1 MKAARTW
8 ALVGSVGLAVSFT
21 AVAAGQAVAKPTPNR
36 ITLRGSLTPAVER
49 AHPAGKV
56 SASSRVRFDLL
67 LTMRN
72 AAGARTFVRQVSSPG
87 SRLFHKFLTRQQWI
101 ARYGP
106 TNASIASA
114 RSWLRSQGFAV
125 GSVPKTHLYVSASGT
140 AAQVERAFGVTL
152 GYYMVNGH
160 RVRLANG
167 TLSIPAGISG
177 SVAGVV
183 GVNQFIA
190 RNDLAVQ
197 GRSPAAAPAAA
208 EPPPPAG
215 FRNPQPCTSSFNS
228 RVDTAD
234 SKKLYSPPFANKR
247 LDYDICG
254 YVPSQI
260 RSAYG
265 IAGAVSKGDNGSGVG
280 VAIVDAYDSP
290 TLLSDSQRYFTQNDP
305 ANPLSAGQFFN
316 DEPATTSN
324 IDVCGGPGWRAEQSL
339 DVQAVHGMAPG
350 AAILYVGAASCFD
363 ADLLAAENVAISSGA
378 SAVTNSWGS
387 LAGDLFVDAATK
399 TAYDNTFLVADA
411 TGVSVMFSSG
421 DAGDNFATIGIAA
434 PDFPSIDPFVTSVG
448 GTTLEINAKGNR
460 AAELGWSVAKL
471 PMCIGV
477 MNHRHCPGTT
487 AAGPL
492 AFQAGGGGGTSFTY
506 TQPFYQAGV
515 VPAALALRNEA
526 LFGPVPLRVAP
537 DIAMDADAQ
546 SGMLIGLRQ
555 TFPEGVHYGQ
565 FKEGGTSLAS
575 PLFAGVIADADQ
587 AAGNTLGFLNPE
599 LYDVAA
605 KIIAGKA
612 PAATF
617 NDIVPPSD
625 PASSA
630 VIRVDFTNTVNS
642 ANGFNVSARA
652 IDYEGP
658 ETFCDGT
665 GNCETRNVTLN
676 TAPGFD
682 SITGIGSVGP
692 QFLQIMS
699 LF

>member
-1 MKAARTW
+1 
-8 ALVGSVGLAVSFT
+8 
-21 AVAAGQAVAKPTPNR
+21 VAAGQAVAKPTPNR

-114 RSWLRSQGFAV
+114 RSWLHSQGFAV

>member
-1 MKAARTW
+1 MRSRWEDVMKAARTW

-67 LTMRN
+67 LTLRN

-215 FRNPQPCTSSFNS
+215 FRNPQPCTSYFNS
-228 RVDTAD
+228 RVDPAD
-234 SKKLYSPPFANKR
+234 SKKLYIPPFDKR

-265 IAGAVSKGDNGSGVG
+265 IAG
-280 VAIVDAYDSP
+280 
-290 TLLSDSQRYFTQNDP
+290 
-305 ANPLSAGQFFN
+305 
-316 DEPATTSN
+316 
-324 IDVCGGPGWRAEQSL
+324 
-339 DVQAVHGMAPG
+339 
-350 AAILYVGAASCFD
+350 
-363 ADLLAAENVAISSGA
+363 
-378 SAVTNSWGS
+378 
-387 LAGDLFVDAATK
+387 
-399 TAYDNTFLVADA
+399 
-411 TGVSVMFSSG
+411 
-421 DAGDNFATIGIAA
+421 
-434 PDFPSIDPFVTSVG
+434 
-448 GTTLEINAKGNR
+448 
-460 AAELGWSVAKL
+460 
-471 PMCIGV
+471 
-477 MNHRHCPGTT
+477 
-487 AAGPL
+487 
-492 AFQAGGGGGTSFTY
+492 
-506 TQPFYQAGV
+506 
-515 VPAALALRNEA
+515 
-526 LFGPVPLRVAP
+526 
-537 DIAMDADAQ
+537 
-546 SGMLIGLRQ
+546 
-555 TFPEGVHYGQ
+555 
-565 FKEGGTSLAS
+565 
-575 PLFAGVIADADQ
+575 
-587 AAGNTLGFLNPE
+587 
-599 LYDVAA
+599 
-605 KIIAGKA
+605 
-612 PAATF
+612 
-617 NDIVPPSD
+617 
-625 PASSA
+625 
-630 VIRVDFTNTVNS
+630 
-642 ANGFNVSARA
+642 
-652 IDYEGP
+652 
-658 ETFCDGT
+658 
-665 GNCETRNVTLN
+665 
-676 TAPGFD
+676 
-682 SITGIGSVGP
+682 
-692 QFLQIMS
+692 
-699 LF
+699 